1 MPAWHKQQAES
12 LSDLERANKRIA
24 EQTRQITERN
34 AELEQGIIHLKNVQ
48 AQLANGNMRARTNLS
63 SGALMPLA
71 GSLNLMAE
79 RLMRLGQTNVYMH
92 RLLVALDELSM
103 AFERHAKGAPFII
116 PRACNEFIEINRL
129 LISMHLKGTSTALS
143 TPGFTSPERDNEAQ
157 RQTPIPRP
165 VTTPLA
171 HGTGDLQSH
180 SPATLRQQTNT
191 LPSQSPFTPV
201 LRSRGVPGSRKL
213 PSSEPLQLPSSAPL
227 QYEKVSD
234 ESA

>member
-1 MPAWHKQQAES
+1 
-12 LSDLERANKRIA
+12 
-24 EQTRQITERN
+24 
-34 AELEQGIIHLKNVQ
+34 
-48 AQLANGNMRARTNLS
+48 
-63 SGALMPLA
+63 MPLA

-92 RLLVALDELSM
+92 RLLEALGELSM

-129 LISMHLKGTSTALS
+129 LISMRLKGTSTALS
-143 TPGFTSPERDNEAQ
+143 TSSFTGRARQRDNETQ
-157 RQTPIPRP
+157 RQTPLPRP

-180 SPATLRQQTNT
+180 SPATPRRQTNT
-191 LPSQSPFTPV
+191 LQPPSLSSIAR
-201 LRSRGVPGSRKL
+201 LKNRSVSDAQQL
-213 PSSEPLQLPSSAPL
+213 PSSGPLQLPSPAPL

-234 ESA
+234 EGA